1 MEMFRRRVVI
11 LHYIDTSL
19 SKMGCIKEMVETIF
33 ASVYAVFL
41 PLMQKHPSRVIIYYH
56 SLKKMEVRQFEK
68 QMTYLAN
75 RCRVVRLSEVRT
87 ARVSGRG
94 NLVAITFDDAFV
106 SIFENAIPVLKKHG
120 FSAGIFVP
128 TGNIGQS
135 PRWEMPEKCT
145 DKNETIMSQRQISEL
160 SDDGFEIL
168 SHTVSHSLL
177 TQISEDRLRFELLES
192 KKELEGIVQREVPGI
207 SYPHGAHDT
216 RVCSAAKDAGYKLGF
231 TIEPN
236 TVDCSPDDLKIGRFA
251 VSAADSMLKFRLK
264 VNGAYQVVEYLRR
277 WTRYLCRN
285 RWRSKH
291 EDS

>member
-1 MEMFRRRVVI
+1 MDGLKELIQII
-11 LHYIDTSL
+11 LGL
-19 SKMGCIKEMVETIF
+19 
-33 ASVYAVFL
+33 VYAVFL
-41 PLMQKHPSRVIIYYH
+41 SLTQKKPSRVVIYYH
-56 SLKKMEVRQFEK
+56 SLKRMEVRQFER

-75 RCRVVRLSEVRT
+75 RCKVVRLSEIRT
-87 ARVSGRG
+87 APVARRG

-106 SIFENAIPVLKKHG
+106 SVFENAVPVLKKHC

-135 PRWEMPEKCT
+135 PRWKMPENST
-145 DKNETIMSQRQISEL
+145 DKNETVMSQRQISEL

-177 TQISEDRLRFELLES
+177 TQMSEDKLRFELTES
-192 KKELEGIVQREVPGI
+192 KKKLEEMVQCEVVGI
-207 SYPHGAHDT
+207 SYPHGAHDR

-231 TIEPN
+231 TIEPI

-264 VNGAYQVVEYLRR
+264 VNGAYQVVKYLRG
-277 WTRYLCRN
+277 WKRYLCRN
-285 RWRSKH
+285 RWWSKH